1 MNDNKVKI
9 ISACRSNYEGMTA
22 LVDSKDRV
30 YLGKSKNYH
39 FIPGQEAYYDNEDN
53 SLCLISNN
61 SEIFCFLYGSGWVLS
76 QEEMLKYFTMELYE
90 EFDKLQ
96 NGILKQFKRKQEIT
110 FKDKPFISPNEL
122 RKQMELKEPKNNR
135 KYNKNF
141 NQEFEKAKKK
151 FNDIAMTTGREHLVL
166 EQKIALANG
175 AKLGQPEAYPE
186 KWTLADLVA
195 ESDYQMNFRKDMLKE
210 ASSEDKTWIRKE
222 LNKWKNFRNRYL
234 PLVESLNIQL
244 FCNHYSCL
252 DVNEEETLFYRENF
266 ENKIDEEEEL

>member
-244 FCNHYSCL
+244 FCNHCSCL
-252 DVNEEETLFYRENF
+252 DVNEEETLFYRENI

>member
-210 ASSEDKTWIRKE
+210 ASSEDKTWIKKE

-252 DVNEEETLFYRENF
+252 DVNEEETLFYRENI

>member
-9 ISACRSNYEGMTA
+9 ISACRSNYDGMTA

-141 NQEFEKAKKK
+141 NQEFEKAKKR

-166 EQKIALANG
+166 EQTIALANG
-175 AKLGQPEAYPE
+175 AKLGPPEAYPE

-252 DVNEEETLFYRENF
+252 DINEEETLFYRENI

>member
-244 FCNHYSCL
+244 FCRS
-252 DVNEEETLFYRENF
+252 EEHTS
-266 ENKIDEEEEL
+266 ELQSQR

>member
-9 ISACRSNYEGMTA
+9 ISACRSNYEGMKA

-30 YLGKSKNYH
+30 YLGKIENYH
-39 FIPGQEAYYDNEDN
+39 FTPGEEAYYDNQDN

-61 SEIFCFLYGSGWVLS
+61 SKIFCFLYGSGWVLS

-96 NGILKQFKRKQEIT
+96 NGILKQFKRNQEIT
-110 FKDKPFISPNEL
+110 FKNKPFISPNEL

-210 ASSEDKTWIRKE
+210 VSSEDKTWIRKE

-252 DVNEEETLFYRENF
+252 DINEEETLFYRENI

>member
-61 SEIFCFLYGSGWVLS
+61 KDIYGFLYGSGWVLS
-76 QEEMLKYFTMELYE
+76 QKEMLQYFTMELYE

-96 NGILKQFKRKQEIT
+96 NGVLKQFKRKQEIT

-122 RKQMELKEPKNNR
+122 RKQMESKEPKNNR

-141 NQEFEKAKKK
+141 NKEFEKAKKR
-151 FNDIAMTTGREHLVL
+151 FNDIAMSTGREHLVL

-195 ESDYQMNFRKDMLKE
+195 ESDYQMNFRKEILKE
-210 ASSEDKTWIRKE
+210 ASSEDKTWIKKE

-234 PLVESLNIQL
+234 PHVESLNIQL
-244 FCNHYSCL
+244 FCNHCSCL
-252 DVNEEETLFYRENF
+252 DVNEEETLFYRENI